1 MRTKKTALDVLNENK
16 IHSFEHAKNISEIPY
31 KFQSR
36 KILEHELFE
45 SLKTKNFTKAIENLS
60 RLRDLR
66 SNINSHISEDLGNG
80 TRSLVRDAR
89 EAIDTPVIAP
99 ESYEMM
105 CANHARAAIILLE
118 NSFNRD
124 EIDANKLKEAKE
136 KIQESAALLI
146 NTAYL
151 SLKDKEEEFSIDK
164 QNDQSDENSLISK
177 LENKI
182 KEFDHSL
189 NSILKNAGIKDVQNK
204 IKVTIEFAN
213 LEDEHLHISTISKIK
228 DTKIIEIENM
238 NLGLTDLQREMFENV
253 KKATLVNGKMQSDEK
268 NMEWFNLQP
277 LWKQDLII
285 KYTDDILSEKKLIP
299 TQLRNELPLL
309 RNSYTK
315 TIYTKKPLEQEF
327 TEVLLTSHSGTLTT
341 NIPSKPVKG
350 FINRIKEYFNREKI
364 IKSLANIT
372 IEQMKMF
379 SSNGEIHLNLQT
391 SPNNPLEI
399 VDIADNKFIKQS
411 EGVFRSI
418 TAYNGV
424 FRRLPGGGRD
434 LAGSKLIL
442 ANIAAKLENEDNGKY
457 KNVGLYLKGSLS
469 YKKMGEFDK
478 NTNIGKALNLLVEAK
493 KTADSVS
500 FIKIRDSEHVNSQ
513 ISEKI
518 ALGLYSLNK
527 LKPEW
532 KLPITNISCASGKD
546 RTQMLMAGL
555 SSRAISK
562 ETGLKESD
570 ICLMLSR
577 SGNTQY
583 LSGSN
588 GGGTVG
594 CHGQKTGIFNSSNYN
609 IFKDSYK
616 YIGQRTSYMNKF
628 HIPDTNFKKMIQ
640 IITHPINAYKK
651 YILNIKK
658 DDIFSKTIPMDYSPT
673 NIQQNNLDA
682 IKHLESVKAIKQIEL
697 STDSSRKI
705 NHTANMSKQ
714 NHLLRTN

>member
-16 IHSFEHAKNISEIPY
+16 IHSFEHAKNIAAIPY
-31 KFQSR
+31 KFQSK

-45 SLKTKNFTKAIENLS
+45 SLKTNNFTKAIENLS

-66 SNINSHISEDLGNG
+66 FNINTHISEDLGNG
-80 TRSLVRDAR
+80 TRSLVRDAK
-89 EAIDTPVIAP
+89 EVMDVPVIAP
-99 ESYEMM
+99 ESYEMI
-105 CANHARAAIILLE
+105 CANHARASIILLE
-118 NSFNRD
+118 NSFNRE
-124 EIDANKLKEAKE
+124 EIDEKQFRKAKE
-136 KIQESAALLI
+136 EIQESAALLI
-146 NTAYL
+146 NTAYIA
-151 SLKDKEEEFSIDK
+151 LKDKEEEFSIEK
-164 QNDQSDENSLISK
+164 QNDQSDKNSLISQ

-189 NSILKNAGIKDVQNK
+189 NSILKNAGIKNVQNK
-204 IKVTIEFAN
+204 LKVTIEFAN
-213 LEDEHLHISTISKIK
+213 FEDEHFHVSTISKIK
-228 DTKIIEIENM
+228 DTKVIETENM
-238 NLGLTDLQREMFENV
+238 NLGLTNLQREMFENV
-253 KKATLVNGKMQSDEK
+253 KKAILVNGRMQSDEK

-315 TIYTKKPLEQEF
+315 TIYTKKPLEKEF
-327 TEVLLTSHSGTLTT
+327 TEVLSTSHSGTLTT

-350 FINRIKEYFNREKI
+350 FINRIKEYFNREKTI
-364 IKSLANIT
+364 QSLANIT
-372 IEQMKMF
+372 IQQMKMF
-379 SSNGEIHLNLQT
+379 TSNGEVHLCLQT

-418 TAYNGV
+418 AAYNGV

-434 LAGSKLIL
+434 LSGSNLIL
-442 ANIAAKLENEDNGKY
+442 SNIAAKLENTEY
-457 KNVGLYLKGSLS
+457 KNVGLYLKGALS

-500 FIKIRDSEHVNSQ
+500 YFKIRDSEHVNSQ

-532 KLPITNISCASGKD
+532 KLPITNVSCASGKD

-628 HIPDTNFKKMIQ
+628 HIPDSNFKKMIQ
-640 IITHPINAYKK
+640 IITHPITAYKK
-651 YILNIKK
+651 YISNIKK
-658 DDIFSKTIPMDYSPT
+658 DDIFSKNIPLDYSPT

-697 STDSSRKI
+697 STDSSHKI
-705 NHTANMSKQ
+705 NHTANMAKQ